1 MRRCLVLSAI
11 MTLGLSVSWLY
22 GAPQG
27 TPPAALTPDNFT
39 GVVTP
44 HSTDDI
50 RTLRYEFAPGART
63 NWHSHAGGQVIF
75 IEQGRMRAQEK
86 GQAIK
91 EMPSGSVMRTE
102 AGIVHWHG
110 AVPAERMRQVSLSF
124 GVTNWMAKVTD
135 EEYSGKRN

>member
-1 MRRCLVLSAI
+1 MRRSLVLSTVMI
-11 MTLGLSVSWLY
+11 LGLSVSWIY

-27 TPPAALTPDNFT
+27 TQPAALNPDNFT

-75 IEQGRMRAQEK
+75 IEQGRMRTQEK
-86 GQAIK
+86 GKAIK
-91 EMPSGSVMRTE
+91 ELPSGSVMLTE
-102 AGIVHWHG
+102 AAIVHWHG
-110 AVPAERMRQVSLSF
+110 AVPGERMRQVSLSF

-135 EEYSGKRN
+135 EEYAGKRN